1 MTWNQFKEMDFI
13 DFFIVKQIY
22 SCYLKMMFKKLYK
35 IHFFNLIIII
45 INE

>member
-1 MTWNQFKEMDFI
+1 MDFI

-45 INE
+45 IIIIINK